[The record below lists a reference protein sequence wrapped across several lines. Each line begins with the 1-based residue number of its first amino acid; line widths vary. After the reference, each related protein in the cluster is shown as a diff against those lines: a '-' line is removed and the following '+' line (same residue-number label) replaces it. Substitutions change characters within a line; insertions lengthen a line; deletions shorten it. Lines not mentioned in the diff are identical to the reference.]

1 MTEKVMSSQKPWSPK
16 IEGQRLLNPFEPADG
31 DKGYGSLE
39 LRDPAQDTG
48 PLQGTGDISSA
59 DSLEDVIADAEAKVH
74 VTGEAPDSGSD
85 R

>member
-1 MTEKVMSSQKPWSPK
+1 MSSQKPWSPR
-16 IEGQRLLNPFEPADG
+16 IEGQPLLNPFESADG
-31 DKGYGSLE
+31 DKGYSSLE
-39 LRDPAQDTG
+39 LRDPTQDTG

-74 VTGEAPDSGSD
+74 VADPSSDPSSD

>member
-1 MTEKVMSSQKPWSPK
+1 MSSQKPWSPR
-16 IEGQRLLNPFEPADG
+16 IEGQPLLNPFESADG
-31 DKGYGSLE
+31 DKSYGSVE
-39 LRDPAQDTG
+39 LRDPTQDTS

-74 VTGEAPDSGSD
+74 VADPSSDPSSD